1 MKKRD
6 GRKQLWGGALVGS
19 RQTVVIFPGKKKDR
33 TQRKGDYASQKRV
46 VNTGNPT
53 CNSKCSQCSE
63 VLPTYPRNR
72 RLLTLRKTTRGFA
85 ESRGGLQVIGA
96 FVDERAKRS
105 VLWISSRGHYIC
117 RTDHQ
122 LLELISGLFRISI
135 DQVWNFSLLFVF
147 AVFLQCFYHIQM
159 IRNIEFICT
168 IITKIDTS
176 IIIISYFLISCL

>member
-1 MKKRD
+1 MFDATMMKRWHRVLKSSLRLDLPQRIPPPPPFRRTAAVSKNIGCSQDGAKKKKKKPFLTISEACMKKRD

-105 VLWISSRGHYIC
+105 VL
-117 RTDHQ
+117 
-122 LLELISGLFRISI
+122 
-135 DQVWNFSLLFVF
+135 
-147 AVFLQCFYHIQM
+147 
-159 IRNIEFICT
+159 
-168 IITKIDTS
+168 
-176 IIIISYFLISCL
+176 